1 MITILE
7 KFLTELEMGGGGWG
21 KSDYK
26 DCFRSQK
33 FKTKN
38 YFYYRTGEMG
48 VTISK
53 ITIQFFT
60 LRGMMCLDK

>member
-7 KFLTELEMGGGGWG
+7 KFLTELEIGGGGGG

-33 FKTKN
+33 EKQIKSSNNSFHFKGPSLHHLS
-38 YFYYRTGEMG
+38 F
-48 VTISK
+48 
-53 ITIQFFT
+53 
-60 LRGMMCLDK
+60 

>member
-7 KFLTELEMGGGGWG
+7 KFLTELEMGWGVGGGGWG

-33 FKTKN
+33 WV
-38 YFYYRTGEMG
+38 EC
-48 VTISK
+48 
-53 ITIQFFT
+53 FF
-60 LRGMMCLDK
+60 LGAIDCK

>member
-7 KFLTELEMGGGGWG
+7 KFLTELEMGGGGG

-33 FKTKN
+33 EKKEERERKKDRKTEEG
-38 YFYYRTGEMG
+38 R
-48 VTISK
+48 
-53 ITIQFFT
+53 
-60 LRGMMCLDK
+60 